1 MLERYISLK
10 IVDSYFFLDSQQ
22 KRLEFLIMFVKED
35 LGKMISSLC
44 LICWLSRTQ
53 ILLSANTVLK
63 VIIGSQII
71 GHCGEFNKHLT
82 FC

>member
-1 MLERYISLK
+1 MLECCISGN
-10 IVDSYFFLDSQQ
+10 VGGDYFFLDSQQ

-53 ILLSANTVLK
+53 MLLSANTVLK

>member
-1 MLERYISLK
+1 
-10 IVDSYFFLDSQQ
+10 
-22 KRLEFLIMFVKED
+22 MFVKED

-44 LICWLSRTQ
+44 LICWFSRTQ

-63 VIIGSQII
+63 VIIGSQIR
-71 GHCGEFNKHLT
+71 GHCGEFNEHLT